1 MKKNLTV
8 LGIHNFH
15 DSGAALVRNGE
26 ILAAINEERI
36 TNQKHASGYPLK
48 SIEEVYNI
56 AKIDPSE
63 TDAIAVVGTADLR
76 FSKHFQRFPD
86 FSDSNSNQQERFIN
100 LIDVLYDHQINL
112 IMSSERKVDDLN
124 SAYYLKDRFIR
135 TKSRLSE
142 MKSKNYRN

>member
-86 FSDSNSNQQERFIN
+86 FSDSMINWSWVTSNQKG
-100 LIDVLYDHQINL
+100 LDLLYLYH
-112 IMSSERKVDDLN
+112 
-124 SAYYLKDRFIR
+124 
-135 TKSRLSE
+135 
-142 MKSKNYRN
+142 

>member
-8 LGIHNFH
+8 LGIHSSH

-36 TNQKHASGYPLK
+36 INQKHVAVYPLK

-76 FSKHFQRFPD
+76 FSKHFPQD
-86 FSDSNSNQQERFIN
+86 
-100 LIDVLYDHQINL
+100 DVCQI
-112 IMSSERKVDDLN
+112 SKKVIQDLR
-124 SAYYLKDRFIR
+124 SA
-135 TKSRLSE
+135 LS
-142 MKSKNYRN
+142 